1 MLRANDRRPALAVA
15 ARPGQRSETIRRAN
29 LSAIVRELHLRGPM
43 SRSDLVEH
51 TGLTRSGIRAVLNDL
66 VSYDL
71 AREERARS
79 QGAPGRPSP
88 LVRLNSSGAT
98 VLALE
103 IAVDSLAVA
112 LVGLGGEIIDSIRV
126 DRAWGRLSLEETV
139 ADLVELTR
147 LVRARGRAS
156 DSMIGVGVS
165 VVAVVRRSDGF
176 VRMAPNLGW
185 RDVALGE
192 RLTKE
197 LGTRLPI
204 AIANEGDLGALAE
217 HRRGAAVGAN
227 HVLYIS
233 GEVGVGGGL
242 IVDGQP
248 LTGVAGYGG
257 EVGHFP
263 VNPAGVVCRCGSVGC
278 WETEVGESAL
288 LTRAGRQPDGG
299 RAAVDGVLRDAAAG
313 SPVALSA
320 LSNVG
325 RWLGVGLAGLVNV
338 LNPELVVLGGLFGR
352 IYPYAGAS
360 LRAELDRLALGAS
373 RELVSIVPASLGI
386 DASLLGAA
394 ELAFEP
400 LLSDPAAWAPT
411 RMRSEGAVPA

>member
-1 MLRANDRRPALAVA
+1 MLSGKERRRALVAVP
-15 ARPGQRSETIRRAN
+15 RPGQRSETVRRAN
-29 LSAIVRELHLRGPM
+29 LSAILRELHLRGPM

-51 TGLTRSGIRAVLNDL
+51 TGLTRSGIRAVINDL
-66 VSYDL
+66 VAYDL
-71 AREERARS
+71 VREERAVS

-88 LVRLNSSGAT
+88 VVRPNAAGAT

-103 IAVDSLAVA
+103 IAVDLLAVA
-112 LVGLGGEIIDSIRV
+112 VVGLGGEVVELIRV

-139 ADLVELTR
+139 ADLVDLSR
-147 LVRARGRAS
+147 LVGARGRAR
-156 DSMIGVGVS
+156 DSLAGVGVS

-176 VRMAPNLGW
+176 IRTAPNLGW

-192 RLTKE
+192 RLIDKLETA
-197 LGTRLPI
+197 LPI
-204 AIANEGDLGALAE
+204 ALANEADLGALAE
-217 HRRGAAVGAN
+217 HRRGAAVDAN

-242 IVDGQP
+242 IVDGKP

-257 EVGHFP
+257 EVGHVP
-263 VNPAGVVCRCGSVGC
+263 VNPAGAVCPCGSVGC

-288 LTRAGRQPDGG
+288 LKRAGRPPDGG
-299 RAAVDGVLRDAAAG
+299 RAAVDAVLQEAAAG
-313 SPVALSA
+313 SPVALDA
-320 LSNVG
+320 LNDVG

-338 LNPELVVLGGLFGR
+338 LNPELVVLGGLFSR
-352 IYPYAGAS
+352 IEPYAGAS
-360 LRAELDRLALGAS
+360 LRAELARLALGAS
-373 RELVSIVPASLGI
+373 RELVTIVPATLGA

-400 LLSDPAAWAPT
+400 LLSDPAAWAP
-411 RMRSEGAVPA
+411 RHARDGVAASA